1 MQFDWLKLYS
11 KNVLIFLLTIQM
23 SLSPYAHAQ
32 KAPADMEKKFNAIV
46 KEFKKNPSYA
56 SAAKAKQ
63 ALWDLNNK
71 NPFVS
76 DNNEAAFSR
85 KYEAFQLQMEEVTVA
100 TESLGKCAGKDPALQ
115 RKVMNIGDAFA
126 SSIAK
131 TKPDETQT
139 KSFKEMNTMSAAN
152 GCTSI
157 KPGQV
162 VSPKQLANYKLLQ
175 KAFND
180 HNAKYAGKTAAER
193 EAMDWRARNGLKDFR
208 DYPGKTFK
216 EKIAAMEK
224 EKKSKAA
231 LVAKGK
237 SEIEIQK
244 KSLVKVDGFAGS
256 EVRNHIRDKFG
267 FVMSDKEK
275 KQTAEKL
282 HLSLMAGN
290 RENALRNYMY
300 FSQRFDFSGEDDL
313 TQYSD
318 SRLRDMSA
326 RQGSIMFQAND
337 WQGYQQLKDEDL
349 NRLGVAGAKEIEAYK
364 KKGKSQKL
372 SVDDVYARLLPYL
385 KDGGYTPPEDLN
397 KPIQPMSEQEIKK
410 ALMKS
415 SVNVSESTSNIQNY
429 HAKQNAQFM
438 FQQQRYNK
446 MISNAEKGEVGF
458 LLQSKD
464 FDKFKNRGLTGL
476 SKAQIMTMIKSSL
489 KEKIQDTK
497 DYSKNFIRKY
507 QTTKNLWGD
516 RGVEGLADIGKT
528 LIYSS
533 PTVIY
538 DTIAKNP
545 KLMGSMCLPL
555 QHAAKE
561 KDLTLP
567 SYVKFGGGMMSAVP
581 VGGQVAGFAVGT
593 TFGVAMAAEYRYR
606 MAGKLSG
613 DAKVAGLGNHHSRG
627 QEEARADKTELKRA
641 AKAHKD
647 QLVNDAAE
655 ITRDNA
661 IAAVGGNIVGK
672 TFKGAVTTR
681 TVTTVAAKET
691 NAAGEVLV
699 NSTKASAT
707 RVIAKD
713 AETLASSKVTS
724 AAGQTEQKS
733 AWLKDLDNGV
743 GGKTG
748 TMSDEANKS
757 WSEFKELAKQKAGK
771 NYDEL
776 TDDLFGVHTT
786 GNSASGKVTYR
797 KKVSLVELKAKL
809 KSNGFSDAEANYWAK
824 DLADKQILGEFN
836 TASKVLPDEELWKVH
851 AKKTYDGK
859 ANVPSDKYAPLVK
872 AGQRDEAFE
881 KAYQELQDLKQATNQ
896 LKANSKTPMQAQVN
910 ASSDARALEKYLNDH
925 FPDKMAAAT
934 TKVETQA
941 VVKPDFDDLYGKFK
955 NASGQE
961 RTNLQIQ
968 LENNFYK
975 DFKTAQQEVKLAKE
989 AEAAKNIPAEKP
1001 PATFEETYDKFKN
1014 ATGAEKTQLQLELE
1028 NAHMGKFRSAQQ
1040 EAKAAREAEKAAEAA
1055 KQPVDA
1061 PPTFE
1066 KALDDYKNATGQ
1078 DRINIQLWLEKN
1090 HYKEFKEAVKKKP

>member
-1 MQFDWLKLYS
+1 MQLKLIKLYLR
-11 KNVLIFLLTIQM
+11 NLLISLLTIQM
-23 SLSPYAHAQ
+23 SMSPYAFAQ

-46 KEFKKNPSYA
+46 SEFKKNPSYS
-56 SAAKAKQ
+56 SAAKANQ

-71 NPFVS
+71 YPFVS
-76 DNNEAAFSR
+76 DNNEAPFTR
-85 KYEAFQLQMEEVTVA
+85 KYEAFQLQMEEIKVA
-100 TESLGKCAGKDPALQ
+100 TESLSTCAGKDPALQ

-126 SSIAK
+126 ASMAK
-131 TKPDETQT
+131 TKPDETQV
-139 KSFKEMNTMSAAN
+139 KSFKEMNTMSFAN
-152 GCTSI
+152 SCTSI

-162 VSPKQLANYKLLQ
+162 VTPKQLENYKALQ
-175 KAFND
+175 KAFSD
-180 HNAKYAGKTAAER
+180 YNAKYAGKSAAER
-193 EAMDWRARNGLKDFR
+193 EAMAWRERNNAKNFT

-216 EKIAAMEK
+216 EKLAAMEK
-224 EKKSKAA
+224 EKKWKAEA
-231 LVAKGK
+231 LAKAK
-237 SEIEIQK
+237 KEAVIQK
-244 KSLVKVDGFAGS
+244 NSLVQVKGASG
-256 EVRNHIRDKFG
+256 EVRTHIRDKFG
-267 FVMSDKEK
+267 FSMSDKEK

-318 SRLRDMSA
+318 SRLRDMSE

-337 WQGYQQLKDEDL
+337 WQGYPQLNNDNMTQL
-349 NRLGVAGAKEIEAYK
+349 RNAGAKEIESYK
-364 KKGKSQKL
+364 KKGKSEKL

-385 KDGGYTPPEDLN
+385 KEGGYTPPEDLN
-397 KPIQPMSEQEIKK
+397 KPIEMVSSKDFAKSIKQIK
-410 ALMKS
+410 INPA
-415 SVNVSESTSNIQNY
+415 ESTAQNY
-429 HAKQNAQFM
+429 QIQQNAKFM
-438 FQQQRYNK
+438 FQQKRYNK

-458 LLQSKD
+458 LLQSKE
-464 FDKFKNRGLTGL
+464 FDKFKNSGLTGL
-476 SKAQIMTMIKSSL
+476 SKQKIMAMIKSSL

-497 DYSKNFIRKY
+497 DYSKDFIRKY

-528 LIYSS
+528 LLYSS

-555 QHAAKE
+555 QYAAKE

-581 VGGQVAGFAVGT
+581 AGGQVASFAVGT
-593 TFGVAMAAEYRYR
+593 TFGVALAAEYRYR
-606 MAGKLSG
+606 MAANLSS
-613 DAKVAGLGNHHSRG
+613 DAKVAGLGNHHTRG

-647 QLVNDAAE
+647 KLADDVVE

-661 IAAVGGNIVGK
+661 IVAVGGYAVGRGLSGTK
-672 TFKGAVTTR
+672 
-681 TVTTVAAKET
+681 TVTNTV
-691 NAAGEVLV
+691 V
-699 NSTKASAT
+699 
-707 RVIAKD
+707 KD
-713 AETLASSKVTS
+713 AEIAATS
-724 AAGQTEQKS
+724 NTTTKNT
-733 AWLKDLDNGV
+733 WLNELDNGI

-748 TMSDEANKS
+748 TMSTEAKQS
-757 WSEFKELAKQKAGK
+757 WAEFKELAKQKAGK

-786 GNSASGKVTYR
+786 GNSATGKVTYR

-809 KSNGFSDAEANYWAK
+809 KSNGFTDAEANYWAK

-859 ANVPSDKYAPLVK
+859 VNVPSDKYAPLVK

-881 KAYQELQDLKQATNQ
+881 KAYQELQDLKQASNQ
-896 LKANSKTPMQAQVN
+896 LKANSKTPMQVQVN
-910 ASSDARALEKYLNDH
+910 ASSDVRAMEKYLNEH

-934 TKVETQA
+934 TKVETTSQA
-941 VVKPDFDDLYGKFK
+941 VVKNDFDDLYGKFK

-968 LENNFYK
+968 LENNYYK
-975 DFKTAQQEVKLAKE
+975 DFKAAQQEVKLAKE
-989 AEAAKNIPAEKP
+989 AEAVKNAPIEKP

-1014 ATGAEKTQLQLELE
+1014 ATGSERTKLQMELE
-1028 NAHMGKFRSAQQ
+1028 AAHMGKFRAAQQ
-1040 EAKAAREAEKAAEAA
+1040 EAKAVRESEKAAEVAN
-1055 KQPVDA
+1055 KPVEA

-1066 KALDDYKNATGQ
+1066 KALEDFKNATGQ

-1090 HYKEFKEAVKKKP
+1090 HYKEFKEAVRKKP